1 MIRAMLSAAAHR
13 RGSARLLMPLW
24 LMGAAVIA
32 PPGFGAVPPRDLPVP
47 SFDVII
53 EHGHVIDGTGAP
65 WYAADIGIRAGRIAA
80 IGRLD
85 HAVAQQRIDAT
96 GRVVA
101 PGFIDMLGQSE
112 LTLLVDP
119 TVPSKVFQG
128 ITTEITGEGNSV
140 APVNDL
146 IAHEQAAEFQHLKIT
161 RDWTDFAG
169 YFARLE
175 RQHIGINV
183 ASYMGATTA
192 REMVVGYA
200 DRAATAEELIRM
212 QGLVAE
218 AMRQGAVGV
227 SSSLEYAPAPYAST
241 AELITLAKAA
251 AEFGGIYAT
260 HMRSEQEGILSAL
273 DETIRIGR
281 EANIPVEIWHLKAGS
296 VKIFGMMPEI
306 VSRIDRARSSGV
318 DIAADTYA
326 YPAWANDLS
335 AFIPPWAHDGGNE
348 KLIERLKDPA
358 MRARLRKELATD
370 SADWD
375 NEWQAVAGPEAIL
388 ISTVNHPKLLGIQ
401 GHTLAD
407 IAKTRGTDP
416 LDTLFDI
423 LVEDG
428 AQTEAAVFAMSE
440 PDIELA
446 VVQPWVSFCN
456 DSAGTSPEGLL
467 GQEFPHPRAYGT
479 FPRVLRKYVREER
492 RLKLEEAIRK
502 FTSLPAS
509 RLRLNDRGAIK
520 AGLWADIVVF
530 DPDTITERS
539 TFQEPNQ
546 LSVGMQWVLV
556 NGVPVIAD
564 GVRLRGPRGQS
575 LVRGIEDA
583 SGKLSVRNGP
593 LRNRGRSRADQPL
606 PLFPVPQGERIGLPR
621 GGAGQSVRISAGVG
635 RGKPGRFRIVPRRA
649 SDLLPQ
655 LWIAHHQPP
664 SRSAGDHP
672 GPHRYPRLVPQ
683 DQAPGAHLFRRSRRM
698 VRI

>member
-1 MIRAMLSAAAHR
+1 MASASARPVARLRDCVRHSLSRRVLLAAASAAAMA
-13 RGSARLLMPLW
+13 GS
-24 LMGAAVIA
+24 GAAPARDAA
-32 PPGFGAVPPRDLPVP
+32 PP

-53 EHGHVIDGTGAP
+53 EHGHVVDGTGAP
-65 WYAADIGIRAGRIAA
+65 WYAADVGIRAGRIAA

-85 HAVAQQRIDAT
+85 QASAKQRIDAG

-119 TVPSKVFQG
+119 TVPSKIFQG

-140 APVNDL
+140 APVNDA
-146 IAHEQAAEFQHLKIT
+146 IAHEQAAEFQHLQIK
-161 RDWTDFAG
+161 RDWVDFAG

-175 RQHIGINV
+175 KQHIGINL

-200 DRAATAEELIRM
+200 DRAATPEELVRM
-212 QGLVAE
+212 QALVAE

-241 AELITLAKAA
+241 EELIALAKTA

-260 HMRSEQEGILSAL
+260 HMRSEQEGVLDAL

-296 VKIFGMMPEI
+296 VRIFGMMPEI
-306 VSRIDRARSSGV
+306 VARIDRARASGV

-326 YPAWANDLS
+326 YPAWANELS
-335 AFIPPWAHDGGNE
+335 AFIPPWAHAGGNE
-348 KLIERLKDPA
+348 KLVERLKDPA
-358 MRARLRKELATD
+358 TRVRLKQELGTVS
-370 SADWD
+370 SAWD
-375 NEWQAVAGPEAIL
+375 NEWQSVPGPEAIL
-388 ISTVNHPKLLGIQ
+388 ISTVTNPKLLGIQ

-407 IAKTRGTDP
+407 IAKARGTDP
-416 LDTLFDI
+416 MDTLFDI
-423 LVEDG
+423 LVEDD
-428 AQTEAAVFAMSE
+428 AQTSVAVFAMSE

-456 DSAGTSPEGLL
+456 DSSGTSPEGLL
-467 GQEFPHPRAYGT
+467 GKEFPHPRAYGT

-492 RLKLEEAIRK
+492 RMRLEEAIRK

-509 RLRLNDRGAIK
+509 RLRLNDRGVIK

-530 DPDTITERS
+530 DPNVISERS
-539 TFQEPNQ
+539 TFQAPNQ

-564 GVRLRGPRGQS
+564 GVATHALPGQVLRGPGF
-575 LVRGIEDA
+575 
-583 SGKLSVRNGP
+583 
-593 LRNRGRSRADQPL
+593 RSRAADHL
-606 PLFPVPQGERIGLPR
+606 
-621 GGAGQSVRISAGVG
+621 
-635 RGKPGRFRIVPRRA
+635 RA
-649 SDLLPQ
+649 AD
-655 LWIAHHQPP
+655 
-664 SRSAGDHP
+664 RSAAA
-672 GPHRYPRLVPQ
+672 
-683 DQAPGAHLFRRSRRM
+683 DQQ
-698 VRI
+698 

>member
-1 MIRAMLSAAAHR
+1 MTRAIVCDVARRRGGWRLSMPRWAVLTAGAVMAAAAACAPGAPAMGAPAAAE
-13 RGSARLLMPLW
+13 RGS
-24 LMGAAVIA
+24 
-32 PPGFGAVPPRDLPVP
+32 P

-65 WYAADIGIRAGRIAA
+65 WYAADVGIRAGRIAA

-85 HAVAQQRIDAT
+85 QASAKQRIDAA

-140 APVNDL
+140 APVNDA
-146 IAHEQAAEFQHLKIT
+146 IAREQAAEFQHLQIK

-175 RQHIGINV
+175 KQHIGINL

-200 DRAATAEELIRM
+200 DRAATPEELVRM
-212 QGLVAE
+212 QALVAE

-227 SSSLEYAPAPYAST
+227 SSSLEYAPAPYANT
-241 AELITLAKAA
+241 EELIALAKAA

-260 HMRSEQEGILSAL
+260 HMRSEQEGILTAL
-273 DETIRIGR
+273 DEAIRIGR
-281 EANIPVEIWHLKAGS
+281 EAHIPVEIWHIKAGS
-296 VKIFGMMPEI
+296 VRIFGMMPEI
-306 VSRIDRARSSGV
+306 VARIDRARASGV

-326 YPAWANDLS
+326 YPAWANELS
-335 AFIPPWAHDGGNE
+335 AFIPPWAHEGGNE
-348 KLIERLKDPA
+348 KLVERLKDPA
-358 MRARLRKELATD
+358 IRVRLKKELATV
-370 SADWD
+370 SSDWD
-375 NEWQAVAGPEAIL
+375 NEWQSVPGPEAIL
-388 ISTVNHPKLLGIQ
+388 ISTVTNPKLLGIQ

-407 IAKTRGTDP
+407 IAKSRGTDP
-416 LDTLFDI
+416 MDTLFDI
-423 LVEDG
+423 LVEDD
-428 AQTEAAVFAMSE
+428 AQTYAAVFAMSE

-467 GQEFPHPRAYGT
+467 GKEFPHPRAYGT

-492 RLKLEEAIRK
+492 RLTLEEAIRK

-509 RLRLNDRGAIK
+509 RLRLNDRGVIK
-520 AGLWADIVVF
+520 TGLWADIVVF
-530 DPDTITERS
+530 DPNTITERS
-539 TFQEPNQ
+539 TFQAPNQ

-564 GVRLRGPRGQS
+564 GAATHMLPGHVLRGPGYR
-575 LVRGIEDA
+575 
-583 SGKLSVRNGP
+583 P
-593 LRNRGRSRADQPL
+593 HPAD
-606 PLFPVPQGERIGLPR
+606 
-621 GGAGQSVRISAGVG
+621 
-635 RGKPGRFRIVPRRA
+635 
-649 SDLLPQ
+649 
-655 LWIAHHQPP
+655 H
-664 SRSAGDHP
+664 SRSA
-672 GPHRYPRLVPQ
+672 
-683 DQAPGAHLFRRSRRM
+683 DQS
-698 VRI
+698 